1 MPVSLRAGVV
11 VVGDTRLSVPRP
23 CVASITTP
31 AVTATASR
39 PDTKVT
45 IMAVCFEARK
55 RDLRSSSTEYV
66 LPFARL
72 NTISRGLRVEEASS
86 AVTPVAVSGS
96 SRTSVRLP
104 AVRGGAAIG
113 IAVLGV
119 LRDPVAGGRGR
130 LEFFAGGGEHVLVDL
145 GGHGGDDITGRR
157 SDHRTADADLRCE
170 QERGDGGKGARHD
183 G

>member
-1 MPVSLRAGVV
+1 M
-11 VVGDTRLSVPRP
+11 
-23 CVASITTP
+23 
-31 AVTATASR
+31 
-39 PDTKVT
+39 
-45 IMAVCFEARK
+45 
-55 RDLRSSSTEYV
+55 LRSAE
-66 LPFARL
+66 A
-72 NTISRGLRVEEASS
+72 GLAQLIDRV
-86 AVTPVAVSGS
+86 
-96 SRTSVRLP
+96 RP
-104 AVRGGAAIG
+104 AVRPAEHDFTRSACGGSIIGGHARRRIGLVPNVGPAAGRSGGAAIG